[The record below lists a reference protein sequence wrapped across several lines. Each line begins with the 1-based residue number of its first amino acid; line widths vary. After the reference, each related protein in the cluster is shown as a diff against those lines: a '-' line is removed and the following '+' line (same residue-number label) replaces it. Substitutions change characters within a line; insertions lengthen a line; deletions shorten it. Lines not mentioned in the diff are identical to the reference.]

1 MKGRGLLWVIV
12 ANLVVLVA
20 LTFVYP
26 ELMVSPGPLISAH
39 AGIEGDCSAC
49 HAPWHGAA
57 SDRCIACHALA
68 DIGLR
73 TTEGIPLPDPK
84 AKASFHQ
91 QLIDQDCTACHS
103 DHAGPKLTE
112 RSRKPFSHSLL
123 QPATRDR
130 CETCHTA
137 PENDLH
143 RKRNANC
150 GACHSSQR
158 WKPAT
163 FDHEAYFA
171 LDRNHDVSCAT
182 CHTGADYGRYTC
194 YGCHEHTPARI
205 RAEHVEEGIR
215 NFENC
220 VECHR
225 NATDEPGE
233 SGSGREGERD

>member
-1 MKGRGLLWVIV
+1 MKGRGLLLVII

-20 LTFVYP
+20 LAFVYP
-26 ELMVSPGPLISAH
+26 ELMVSPGPLVSAH
-39 AGIEGDCSAC
+39 AGIEADCSSC

-73 TTEGIPLPDPK
+73 TTEGIPLPAPK

-143 RKRNANC
+143 RNRSADC
-150 GACHSSQR
+150 GQCHSSQR

-163 FDHEAYFA
+163 FDHESYFA
-171 LDRNHDVSCAT
+171 LDRNHDVSCVT

-225 NATDEPGE
+225 NAADEPGE
-233 SGSGREGERD
+233 GGSGREGERD